1 MRNLKYRRGLT
12 AVIIT
17 PILLLISVGAASQGN
32 SPPGAHLDIT
42 EVRVDDPNNPTS
54 IIIMGEDL
62 DFGSGPLSVTL
73 GEFGALTITG
83 TPSGSLIEA
92 DLPGNI
98 FDGDFLL
105 TVSMGNGQ
113 SQNDEY
119 DLTIGAVGPQGPKGD
134 KGDTGDTGP
143 KGDTGNTGPQGDTG
157 PQGPIGLT
165 GATGEDGADGE
176 KGDTGNAA
184 SIFNKVT
191 LRSAT
196 NTQFISCPI
205 GAKVLG
211 GGAECASDGIFLIL
225 SKPHQTF
232 PLTPFGWFAQCS
244 ANIPGP
250 IPGRHRVSPIN
261 IHVICLND

>member
-17 PILLLISVGAASQGN
+17 PIFLLISVGAASQGH

-119 DLTIGAVGPQGPKGD
+119 DLTVGAVGPQGPKGD
-134 KGDTGDTGP
+134 KGDTG
-143 KGDTGNTGPQGDTG
+143 NTGSQGDTG

-176 KGDTGNAA
+176 KGDTGDPGNAA
-184 SIFNKVT
+184 SIFNKVV

-196 NTQFISCPI
+196 NTQVISCPT

-211 GGAECASDGIFLIL
+211 GGAECASDSIFLIL
-225 SKPHQTF
+225 SKPFQQFSFTS
-232 PLTPFGWFAQCS
+232 PGWFAQCS
-244 ANIPGP
+244 RNIPGP
-250 IPGRHRVSPIN
+250 IPGRQRVSPIN